1 MSWNDLA
8 LLALTLEVI
17 GIGIGVGISV
27 VLWKTVFDSFPFVVK
42 IVLTILT
49 IIFCLY
55 GFISFIIY
63 INTLVPSS
71 SDLSKQIS
79 KLNQYASTRSV
90 FHWIQQKN

>member
-17 GIGIGVGISV
+17 GIGIGVGVSV

-42 IVLTILT
+42 LVLSFFTV
-49 IIFCLY
+49 IFSIY
-55 GFISFIIY
+55 GFISLIIY
-63 INTLVPSS
+63 INTLVPS

-79 KLNQYASTRSV
+79 KLNQYASSKSV
-90 FHWIQQKN
+90 FHWIHR